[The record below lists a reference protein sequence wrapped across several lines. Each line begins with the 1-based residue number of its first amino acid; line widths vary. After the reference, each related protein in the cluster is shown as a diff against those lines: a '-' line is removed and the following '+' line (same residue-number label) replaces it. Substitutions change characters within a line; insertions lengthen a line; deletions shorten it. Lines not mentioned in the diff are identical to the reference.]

1 MDVPTLAILFI
12 ATATITIMFYGI
24 NKLSEE

>member
-1 MDVPTLAILFI
+1 MDAPTLAILFI
-12 ATATITIMFYGI
+12 AVATIFVMFYGI